1 MQLSSIRSFNAVTP
15 TSPAAKPEAAQEVE
29 FSYNSQ
35 DRLVMDPGT
44 TVLKGVEAGP
54 KSERFIMKGTSL
66 KPNADGDYVF
76 DAKDPRS
83 TSAVAFSAAQKTLE
97 TFEEAYGGKV
107 DWAFR
112 RTQMGVYPDHQDRP
126 MLNAYYS
133 RNDGSVNFFH
143 DTDKVTG
150 TLIQSGSSGDV
161 VSHEVGHA
169 ILDGL
174 RPGYLA
180 AWNSDTGGFHE
191 SFADSMAILMG
202 TQDEAVVAMVV
213 KQNGGDL
220 SKPSVISGVAEELGR
235 GINNATGTNRTGGD
249 YLRQAVNNF
258 KWADPR
264 TLPERGG
271 PDQLGHEAH
280 DFSRL
285 WTGAFYEVLT
295 QINQEK
301 MDSGIPPQE
310 AIRQTG
316 QEGIRMLAN
325 LVREAPKGQFTYR
338 QMAEAFIKSDEKHN
352 GGQQAARIREVFT
365 NREILS
371 PNLYANDIE
380 DTVPPSETFRLV
392 QTTLRGGGFGQFE
405 GAVVKTPVDE
415 AFPLGKDVETEN
427 RTRADIR
434 RLIDA
439 GRILM
444 TTPGQRVETKDLFDA
459 QGRPYVGVVT
469 WENGQMNI
477 ERVPIIS

>member
-1 MQLSSIRSFNAVTP
+1 MQLPSIRSFNAA
-15 TSPAAKPEAAQEVE
+15 SPALPAPKPEAAKEVE

-35 DRLVMDPGT
+35 DRLVMNPGT
-44 TVLKGVEAGP
+44 TVLKDVEAGP
-54 KSERFIMKGTSL
+54 RTERMAMKGTPL
-66 KPNADGDYVF
+66 QPNEDGNYVF
-76 DAKDPRS
+76 EAQDPRS

-97 TFEEAYGGKV
+97 TFESALGSKV

-112 RTQMGVYPDHQDRP
+112 RPQLGVYPNHADRP

-133 RNDGSVNFFH
+133 RNDGSINFFSQK
-143 DTDKVTG
+143 DAVTG
-150 TLIQSGSSGDV
+150 TLIQSGSSGEV

-191 SFADSMAILMG
+191 SFADSIAILMG
-202 TQDEAVVAMVV
+202 TQDDRVLAKVVA
-213 KQNGGDL
+213 QNGGDL
-220 SKPSVISGVAEELGR
+220 SKPSILSGLAEELGR
-235 GINNATGTNRTGGD
+235 GINNASGTNRTGGD
-249 YLRQAVNNF
+249 YLRQAVNKF

-285 WTGAFYEVLT
+285 WTGAFYDVMT
-295 QINQEK
+295 RINQEK
-301 MDSGIPPQE
+301 MDAGVAPQE
-310 AIRQTG
+310 SIKQTG
-316 QEGIRMLAN
+316 EECIKLMAN

-338 QMAEAFIKSDEKHN
+338 QMAEIFVKSDEKHN
-352 GGQQAARIREVFT
+352 GGQRAGLIREIFT
-365 NREILS
+365 ERGILS
-371 PNLYANDIE
+371 PNLYASAE
-380 DTVPPSETFRLV
+380 DAVPVSENFRMV
-392 QTTLRGGGFGQFE
+392 QTTLRGDGFGQFE

-415 AFPLGKDVETEN
+415 AFPLGKDVETEK
-427 RTRADIR
+427 RTREDIK

-444 TTPGQRVETKDLFDA
+444 TDPGQRVETKDLFDA

-469 WENGQMNI
+469 WENGRMNI
-477 ERVPIIS
+477 ERVPIIA

>member
-1 MQLSSIRSFNAVTP
+1 MQLSSIRSFNAA
-15 TSPAAKPEAAQEVE
+15 SPAPPASKPEVAQEAE

-54 KSERFIMKGTSL
+54 RTERFAMKGTSL

-76 DAKDPRS
+76 EAKDPRS

-97 TFEEAYGGKV
+97 TFESAFGGKV

-112 RTQMGVYPDHQDRP
+112 RPQMGVYPDHQDRP

-143 DTDKVTG
+143 DTDRVTG
-150 TLIQSGSSGDV
+150 TLIQSGSSGEV

-202 TQDEAVVAMVV
+202 TQDEAVVAKVV
-213 KQNGGDL
+213 DQNGGDL
-220 SKPSVISGVAEELGR
+220 RQPSILSGVAEELGR
-235 GINNATGTNRTGGD
+235 GINNASGTNRTGGD

-271 PDQLGHEAH
+271 PDRLGHEAH

-301 MDSGIPPQE
+301 MDAGIPPQE
-310 AIRQTG
+310 AIKQTG

-338 QMAEAFIKSDEKHN
+338 QMAEAFVKSDEKHN
-352 GGQQAARIREVFT
+352 AGQQASRIREVFT

-371 PNLYANDIE
+371 PNLYANAE
-380 DTVPPSETFRLV
+380 DAVPASENFRMV
-392 QTTLRGGGFGQFE
+392 QTTLRGSGFGQFE

-415 AFPLGKDVETEN
+415 AFPLGKDVETEK
-427 RTRADIR
+427 RTRDDIK

-444 TTPGQRVETKDLFDA
+444 TNPGQRVETKDLFDA

>member
-1 MQLSSIRSFNAVTP
+1 MQLSSIRSFNAA
-15 TSPAAKPEAAQEVE
+15 SPAPPASKPEVAQEAE

-35 DRLVMDPGT
+35 DRLVKDPGT

-54 KSERFIMKGTSL
+54 RTERFAMKGTSL

-76 DAKDPRS
+76 EAKDPRS

-97 TFEEAYGGKV
+97 TFESAFGGKV

-112 RTQMGVYPDHQDRP
+112 RPQMGVYPDHQDRP

-143 DTDKVTG
+143 DTDRVTG
-150 TLIQSGSSGDV
+150 TLIQSGSSGEV

-202 TQDEAVVAMVV
+202 TQDEAVVAKVV
-213 KQNGGDL
+213 DQNGGDL
-220 SKPSVISGVAEELGR
+220 SKPSILSGVAEELGR
-235 GINNATGTNRTGGD
+235 GINNASGTNRTGGD

-271 PDQLGHEAH
+271 PDRLGHEAH

-301 MDSGIPPQE
+301 MDAGIPPQE
-310 AIRQTG
+310 AIKQTG
-316 QEGIRMLAN
+316 QEGIKMLAN

-338 QMAEAFIKSDEKHN
+338 QMAEAFVKSDEKHN
-352 GGQQAARIREVFT
+352 AGQQAGRIREVFT

-371 PNLYANDIE
+371 PNLYANAE
-380 DTVPPSETFRLV
+380 DAVPASENFRMV
-392 QTTLRGGGFGQFE
+392 QTTLRGSGFGQFE

-415 AFPLGKDVETEN
+415 AFPLGKDVETEK
-427 RTRADIR
+427 RTRDDIK

-444 TTPGQRVETKDLFDA
+444 TNPGQRVETKDLFDA